1 MIYSGKGGGFSA
13 PTIVNLFATL
23 YAAAGITSARSH
35 SGRWLFVTGL
45 ADKGINPRVIQILVR
60 HCNLN
65 TTMVY
70 IDAGEGKLR
79 KAIEMVE

>member
-1 MIYSGKGGGFSA
+1 
-13 PTIVNLFATL
+13 
-23 YAAAGITSARSH
+23 
-35 SGRWLFVTGL
+35 
-45 ADKGINPRVIQILVR
+45 VIQILVR
-60 HCNLN
+60 HRNLN